1 MCEEPKGARLVA
13 VKVIRRI
20 RKYVESGRVEAE
32 ILEDVSQCDPHGV
45 SNCVRLL
52 HSFDW
57 RSHYCMVFEPLG
69 KSLYDY
75 VKANRH
81 RPLPLYCVQHMA
93 DQLVSALG
101 FLHQMRLVH
110 TDLKLENVL
119 LVNREPL
126 HVTDKPTMYRE
137 QLGARVLA
145 PVSTTIRLI
154 DFGGASYDDSRVA
167 NTGTINTRQYRSP
180 EVILG
185 MPWGIA
191 SDVWSM
197 GCILMELYTGELL
210 FPTHDN
216 AEHLALMEATLGA
229 FPLPFLRENVTEEV
243 RRYFESSGRSRFPA
257 LAREKDS
264 VRKVKSARRLRDRVH
279 EKDEVFLDL
288 VERMLRVDPRARMSA
303 SQSGEEQAAVSFPLR
318 QEVTGAGAGAPGKA
332 ATCAALGRQ
341 KPSSR
346 CRT

>member
-1 MCEEPKGARLVA
+1 VSRDDTVGHIEIRPGEFVGSYRFLYEGGTGTFGKVLMCEEPKGARLVA

-210 FPTHDN
+210 FPT
-216 AEHLALMEATLGA
+216 
-229 FPLPFLRENVTEEV
+229 V
-243 RRYFESSGRSRFPA
+243 RRAVCSPHDLPPYPFFRAHSRPRTPPPPPPLLLFA
-257 LAREKDS
+257 ARQ
-264 VRKVKSARRLRDRVH
+264 R
-279 EKDEVFLDL
+279 
-288 VERMLRVDPRARMSA
+288 
-303 SQSGEEQAAVSFPLR
+303 
-318 QEVTGAGAGAPGKA
+318 GAPGADGGHPGRFPVALSPRKRYGGG
-332 ATCAALGRQ
+332 AALL
-341 KPSSR
+341 
-346 CRT
+346 